1 MCLSSLH
8 ATATMPAYGVVRTPL
23 TLKYTLYNRTEKVQE
38 YALTIETSE
47 SFMTSGNKQ
56 LHFKVSAWLVW
67 LFGFSPPKMY

>member
-23 TLKYTLYNRTEKVQE
+23 TLKYTLYNRTDKVQE

-56 LHFKVSAWLVW
+56 LHFKVSSQLVW
-67 LFGFSPPKMY
+67 LLWIFTT

>member
-1 MCLSSLH
+1 
-8 ATATMPAYGVVRTPL
+8 MPAYGVVRTPL

-56 LHFKVSAWLVW
+56 LHFKVSAFEFKFGLV
-67 LFGFSPPKMY
+67 FMDFHQK

>member
-1 MCLSSLH
+1 
-8 ATATMPAYGVVRTPL
+8 MPAYGVVRTPL
-23 TLKYTLYNRTEKVQE
+23 TLKYTLHNRTDKVQE

-67 LFGFSPPKMY
+67 HLWIFTT